1 MINNWLLLLVWIGV
15 GTGLRLLNLAG
26 KSPWTD
32 EFSTLV
38 FSLGNS
44 FRGVPLD
51 QAIALDTLLQP
62 LQPNPAAGIQD
73 VIHHLV
79 TESNHPPLYFV
90 LTHLWLKLFP
100 PDGGLVSLWGARS
113 LAALFGVVSIPAM
126 YAFGWFAFRSRLVG
140 HMAAA
145 MMAVSPYAIFLAQ
158 EARHYTLA
166 ILWVIASLTCLLVA
180 ARHLQRQA
188 PLPIWLVLLW
198 VSINTLGISS
208 HYFFVLT
215 LGAQGLAL
223 IVLLWQQRRTQNN
236 FKFPTIKSLLSLLP
250 VAAGTLAGGL
260 VWVPVFLQNSY
271 GGKLTEWIQGD
282 RVGLAWL
289 SPIFQA
295 IAAWIT
301 MIALLPVES
310 PDLIVVILC
319 GPVMLIFFLWSLP
332 ILYRGLKFQRQEA
345 GLTTQL
351 FEGFVWSAIA
361 LFFVFTYFLGIDLT
375 RGARYNFVYFPA
387 VIVILGASL
396 AVCWNAVRAEETTL
410 KESVLASNNP
420 GSKAKIQDA
429 KLFLQ
434 TSGKKVV
441 VIIFLMGLLSGLTV
455 ACNLGYQKYY
465 RPDLLVSPILYPL
478 DYLSTSELVPVLI
491 ATTHKT
497 HVQTGEMMGIAWEL
511 KQEEEQTRRTQFL
524 LAHQDQN
531 PQTSTV
537 ALQKTLA
544 TLPRPLDVLLLNF
557 HAPIEPIELNKCV
570 ADADFPSV
578 DGYEAKL
585 YHCPYR

>member
-1 MINNWLLLLVWIGV
+1 MTNNLLLLLVWIGV

-73 VIHHLV
+73 VIHNLV

-100 PDGGLVSLWGARS
+100 PDAGLVSLWGARS

-140 HMAAA
+140 HLTAA
-145 MMAVSPYAIFLAQ
+145 MMAVSPYGIFLAQ

-166 ILWVIASLTCLLVA
+166 ILWVISSLTCLVVA

-188 PLPIWLVLLW
+188 LLPVWLVLLW
-198 VSINTLGISS
+198 VGINTLGISS

-215 LGAQGLAL
+215 LGAQALAL
-223 IVLLWQQRRTQNN
+223 IVLVWQQKRTQNN
-236 FKFPTIKSLLSLLP
+236 FKFPSVKSSIPLLA

-310 PDLIVVILC
+310 PDLVVVILS
-319 GPVMLIFFLWSLP
+319 GAVMIVFFLWALP
-332 ILYRGLKFQRQEA
+332 ILYRGLKFQRQES

-351 FEGFVWSAIA
+351 FEGFIWSAIA
-361 LFFVFTYFLGIDLT
+361 LFFVFTYILGIDLT

-396 AVCWNAVRAEETTL
+396 ATCWNAVRAKGTTL
-410 KESVLASNNP
+410 KEPIPVSTNP
-420 GSKAKIQDA
+420 ESKVKIQDA
-429 KLFLQ
+429 KLFIK
-434 TSGKKVV
+434 TSGKKAVAL
-441 VIIFLMGLLSGLTV
+441 ILLMGLLSGLTV

-465 RPDLLVSPILYPL
+465 RPDLLVSPILYPP
-478 DYLSTSELVPVLI
+478 DYLSTSERVPVLI

-497 HVQTGEMMGIAWEL
+497 HVQTGEMMGIGWEL
-511 KQEEEQTRRTQFL
+511 KQREEQPKQTQFL
-524 LAHQDQN
+524 LAHQDQS

-544 TLPRPLDVLLLNF
+544 TLPRPLDVVLVNF
-557 HAPIEPIELNKCV
+557 HAPIELDKCV
-570 ADADFPSV
+570 RNANFPSV
-578 DGYEAKL
+578 DGYETKL
-585 YHCPYR
+585 YYCRDR

>member
-1 MINNWLLLLVWIGV
+1 MTNNLLLLLVWIGV

-73 VIHHLV
+73 VIHNLV

-100 PDGGLVSLWGARS
+100 SDGGLVSLWGARS
-113 LAALFGVVSIPAM
+113 LAALFGVASIPAM

-145 MMAVSPYAIFLAQ
+145 MMAVSPYGIFLAQ

-166 ILWVIASLTCLLVA
+166 ILWVIASLTCLVVA

-215 LGAQGLAL
+215 LCAEGLAL
-223 IVLLWQQRRTQNN
+223 IVLLWQQSRSPLIKGGLEDLQNN
-236 FKFPTIKSLLSLLP
+236 DKFRLPPLKSSLPLLA

-282 RVGLAWL
+282 RVGFAWL

-310 PDLIVVILC
+310 PDLVVVILS
-319 GPVMLIFFLWSLP
+319 GAVMIGFFLWALP

-351 FEGFVWSAIA
+351 FEGFIWSAIA
-361 LFFVFTYFLGIDLT
+361 LFFVFTYILGIDLT

-396 AVCWNAVRAEETTL
+396 AACWNAVKAEETTL
-410 KESVLASNNP
+410 KESIPVSTDP
-420 GSKAKIQDA
+420 GSKVKIQDA
-429 KLFLQ
+429 KLLIK
-434 TSGKKVV
+434 TSGQKAVV
-441 VIIFLMGLLSGLTV
+441 LILLMGLLSGLTV

-465 RPDLLVSPILYPL
+465 RPDLLVPQIIKLQDSSSSSVQVPI
-478 DYLSTSELVPVLI
+478 LI

-497 HVQTGEMMGIAWEL
+497 HVQNGEMMGIAWEI
-511 KQEEEQTRRTQFL
+511 KQQAVQPREIQFL

-531 PQTSTV
+531 PQTSTA

-544 TLPRPLDVLLLNF
+544 TLPRP
-557 HAPIEPIELNKCV
+557 
-570 ADADFPSV
+570 
-578 DGYEAKL
+578 
-585 YHCPYR
+585 

>member
-51 QAIALDTLLQP
+51 RAIALDTLLQP
-62 LQPNPAAGIQD
+62 LQANPAAGIND

-113 LAALFGVVSIPAM
+113 LAALFGIVSIPAM

-140 HMAAA
+140 HLAAA
-145 MMAVSPYAIFLAQ
+145 MMAVSPYGIFLAQ

-166 ILWVIASLTCLLVA
+166 ILWAIASLSCLVVS

-188 PLPIWLVLLW
+188 SLPIWLVLLW
-198 VSINTLGISS
+198 VGINTLGISS

-215 LGAQGLAL
+215 LGAQALAL
-223 IVLLWQQRRTQNN
+223 IVLLWQQRRTQKNN
-236 FKFPTIKSLLSLLP
+236 FKFPTVKSSIPLLA

-282 RVGLAWL
+282 RVGFAWL

-301 MIALLPVES
+301 MIVLLPVES
-310 PDLIVVILC
+310 PDLVVVILS
-319 GPVMLIFFLWSLP
+319 GAVMIVFFLWALP
-332 ILYRGLKFQRQEA
+332 ILYRSLKFQRQEA

-351 FEGFVWSAIA
+351 FEGFIWSAIA
-361 LFFVFTYFLGIDLT
+361 LFFVFTYILGIDLT

-387 VIVILGASL
+387 VIVIVGASL
-396 AVCWNAVRAEETTL
+396 ADCWNAVKAEETAL
-410 KESVLASNNP
+410 KQSSPVSTNP
-420 GSKAKIQDA
+420 GSKAKGKINPFI
-429 KLFLQ
+429 KI
-434 TSGKKVV
+434 SGQKAVAL
-441 VIIFLMGLLSGLTV
+441 IWLMGLLSGLTV

-465 RPDLLVSPILYPL
+465 RPDLLVPPIIELQDSP
-478 DYLSTSELVPVLI
+478 SSSVQVPILI

-497 HVQTGEMMGIAWEL
+497 HVQNGEMMGIAWEL
-511 KQEEEQTRRTQFL
+511 KQQAVQPREIQFL

-531 PQTSTV
+531 PQTSTA

-544 TLPRPLDVLLLNF
+544 TLPRPLDVLLVNF
-557 HAPIEPIELNKCV
+557 HAPIELDKCV
-570 ADADFPSV
+570 TNANFPSV
-578 DGYEAKL
+578 DGYETKL
-585 YHCPYR
+585 YYCRDR

>member
-1 MINNWLLLLVWIGV
+1 MTNNLLLLLVWIGV
-15 GTGLRLLNLAG
+15 GAGLRLLNLAG

-62 LQPNPAAGIQD
+62 LQPNPAAGIND
-73 VIHHLV
+73 VIHNLV

-113 LAALFGVVSIPAM
+113 LAALLGAASIPAM

-140 HMAAA
+140 HLAAA
-145 MMAVSPYAIFLAQ
+145 MMAVSPYGIFLAQ

-166 ILWVIASLTCLLVA
+166 ILWVIASLTCLVVA

-188 PLPIWLVLLW
+188 SMPIWLVLLW

-215 LGAQGLAL
+215 LGAEALAL

-236 FKFPTIKSLLSLLP
+236 FKFPTVKSLIPLLA

-282 RVGLAWL
+282 RVGFAWL

-310 PDLIVVILC
+310 PDLVVVILS
-319 GPVMLIFFLWSLP
+319 GTVMIVFFLWALP

-396 AVCWNAVRAEETTL
+396 AFCWNAARAEETTL
-410 KESVLASNNP
+410 NNSVPAGTNP

-429 KLFLQ
+429 KLFLK
-434 TSGKKVV
+434 TSGKKAVAL
-441 VIIFLMGLLSGLTV
+441 ILLMGFLSGLTV
-455 ACNLGYQKYY
+455 ASNLGYQKYY
-465 RPDLLVSPILYPL
+465 RPDLLVSPILYPP
-478 DYLSTSELVPVLI
+478 DDSSTDTQMPVLI

-511 KQEEEQTRRTQFL
+511 KQQAVQPGEIQFL

-531 PQTSTV
+531 PQTSTA

-544 TLPRPLDVLLLNF
+544 NLPRPLDVFLVNF
-557 HAPIEPIELNKCV
+557 HAPIELNKCV
-570 ADADFPSV
+570 ADANFSSV
-578 DGYEAKL
+578 DGYETKL
-585 YHCPYR
+585 YHCPSR

>member
-1 MINNWLLLLVWIGV
+1 MTNNWLLLLVWIGV
-15 GTGLRLLNLAG
+15 GSGLRLLNLAG

-62 LQPNPAAGIQD
+62 LQPNYSAGIKD
-73 VIHHLV
+73 VIHNLV

-113 LAALFGVVSIPAM
+113 LAALFGIASIPAM
-126 YAFGWFAFRSRLVG
+126 YAFAGRAFRSRLVG
-140 HMAAA
+140 HLAAA
-145 MMAVSPYAIFLAQ
+145 MMAVSPYGIFLAQ

-166 ILWVIASLTCLLVA
+166 ILWAIASLACLVVA
-180 ARHLQRQA
+180 ARYLQRQA

-208 HYFFVLT
+208 HYFFILT
-215 LGAQGLAL
+215 VCAQALAL
-223 IVLLWQQRRTQNN
+223 IVQWQQRTQDN
-236 FKFPTIKSLLSLLP
+236 FKFPPLKSSIPLLA

-282 RVGLAWL
+282 RVGFAWL

-301 MIALLPVES
+301 MIALLPVEADS
-310 PDLIVVILC
+310 LPVVIFFVV
-319 GPVMLIFFLWSLP
+319 VMLLFFIWALP
-332 ILYRGLKFQRQEA
+332 ILYRGLKLQRQEA

-351 FEGFVWSAIA
+351 FESFIWSAIA
-361 LFFVFTYFLGIDLT
+361 LFFVFTYILGIDLT

-387 VIVILGASL
+387 VIVIVGASL
-396 AVCWNAVRAEETTL
+396 AACWNAVRAEETTL
-410 KESVLASNNP
+410 KESVP
-420 GSKAKIQDA
+420 VRTDPDSKVKIQDA
-429 KLFLQ
+429 KLFIK
-434 TSGKKVV
+434 TSGKKAVAL
-441 VIIFLMGLLSGLTV
+441 IWLMGLLSGLTV

-465 RPDLLVSPILYPL
+465 RPDLLVPPIIKLQ
-478 DYLSTSELVPVLI
+478 DSSSSSVQVPILI

-497 HVQTGEMMGIAWEL
+497 HVQNGEMMGIAWEL
-511 KQEEEQTRRTQFL
+511 KQQAVQPREIQFL
-524 LAHQDQN
+524 LAHQDQK
-531 PQTSTV
+531 PQTSTAV
-537 ALQKTLA
+537 LQKTLA
-544 TLPRPLDVLLLNF
+544 TLPRPLDVLLVNF
-557 HAPIEPIELNKCV
+557 HAPIELDKCV
-570 ADADFPSV
+570 TNANFPSV
-578 DGYEAKL
+578 DGYETKL
-585 YHCPYR
+585 YYCRDR